1 MINPN
6 IQEHL
11 NIIKKGVVEITSEE
25 NLIKKI
31 EKSILTG
38 VPLKVKLGLDPTS
51 PDIHVGHTVVLQKL
65 RDFQAL
71 GHTAQIVIGA
81 ATAMIGD
88 PSGKSATRKSLS
100 KDEVFKN
107 AETYQEQIFKILIPS
122 QTEIRFNSD
131 WFSNMGLDDFLQL
144 SATTTVARMLERNDF
159 KNRFENQKPISLHEF
174 FYPIMQGYDSVVLES
189 DIELGGTDQTFNLMM
204 GKDLQKHFGKESQV
218 TITMPILEG
227 LDGVLKMSKSLNNF
241 IGIKESP
248 INMFGKIMSI
258 PDNLIVKYF
267 TLLTPLTSQD
277 ILAIEER
284 LKNNE
289 NPKHLKVELGK
300 LIVTLFHDAES
311 AIFAEN
317 DFNEKFSNR
326 KIPENV
332 DVFYVTEESIN
343 IIDLLRKLNFIKSNR
358 EARNKISE
366 GAVKVNGEKIND
378 IYLDLNCNTPFIIQL
393 GKKQFAK
400 ITNKK

>member
-65 RDFQAL
+65 RDFQTL

-100 KDEVFKN
+100 KDEVLKN

-204 GKDLQKHFGKESQV
+204 GKDLQKHFEKESQV

-300 LIVTLFHDAES
+300 LIVTLFHNAES
-311 AIFAEN
+311 ATFAEK

-332 DVFYVTEESIN
+332 DVFYVNEESIN

-400 ITNKK
+400 ITNKE